1 MEAELSSAFS
11 YRQGSVR
18 LVFKDMLACDVPV
31 VLLPDLALPI
41 WEMSSQQPPS
51 GYLSITRSASGRSAR
66 DLRRQQAQGVP
77 GVGKKADAVAD
88 RSGVPLL
95 YAPCLSLPEPP
106 PTRRENRSGFPG
118 SQVFGAGTLPVG
130 FQGRSA
136 LVAPKGAKSPFRKLA
151 HGVFSPFT
159 TCILPYSEV

>member
-51 GYLSITRSASGRSAR
+51 GYLSITRSASGGSAR

-95 YAPCLSLPEPP
+95 YP
-106 PTRRENRSGFPG
+106 
-118 SQVFGAGTLPVG
+118 
-130 FQGRSA
+130 
-136 LVAPKGAKSPFRKLA
+136 LA
-151 HGVFSPFT
+151 CPQ
-159 TCILPYSEV
+159 

>member
-41 WEMSSQQPPS
+41 WEISSQQPPS
-51 GYLSITRSASGRSAR
+51 GYFSITRSASGGSAR

-77 GVGKKADAVAD
+77 KACKKAGFAPTGAVC
-88 RSGVPLL
+88 RSCTTMPVSIR
-95 YAPCLSLPEPP
+95 APHHPEGKAFRLSL
-106 PTRRENRSGFPG
+106 RGGG
-118 SQVFGAGTLPVG
+118 STVDRQAST
-130 FQGRSA
+130 
-136 LVAPKGAKSPFRKLA
+136 
-151 HGVFSPFT
+151 
-159 TCILPYSEV
+159 